1 MIEYEAFR
9 KATQRLMKQGK
20 ELPGGVAMQ
29 AALGAAD
36 LFGKIVSKTPYNI
49 KGTSYEF
56 SGNAQQSWQCFVN
69 PGEARDILEVFVI
82 GGGENR
88 ERTGSAPISY
98 HDARSEALM
107 NIGEVEEGDRI
118 LISSDIIYMHKL
130 EDGHSR
136 QAPDGFIR
144 LAIVDAESQIAKKVG
159 RHLRKITGSK

>member
-1 MIEYEAFR
+1 
-9 KATQRLMKQGK
+9 
-20 ELPGGVAMQ
+20 
-29 AALGAAD
+29 
-36 LFGKIVSKTPYNI
+36 
-49 KGTSYEF
+49 
-56 SGNAQQSWQCFVN
+56 
-69 PGEARDILEVFVI
+69 
-82 GGGENR
+82 
-88 ERTGSAPISY
+88 
-98 HDARSEALM
+98 M